1 MSATNSLVVIGLGY
15 VGLPLAYEAVKSGF
29 QVTGLDTSARIVEAL
44 ISGTSHVDDIS
55 DGQVEEMLAAGF
67 QATTD
72 SAAIAGAQTIVI
84 CVPTPLS
91 SSGGP
96 DLAHVEQAGRAIASH
111 LQRGQLVIL
120 ESTTYPGTTEEV
132 LIPILEESGLKAGA
146 DFFCA
151 FSPERI
157 DPGNTNFG
165 VRNTPKVVGGID
177 AESSSRV
184 QHFYEQIVDEVIP
197 ARGVRE
203 AELAKLIEN
212 TYRHVNIALMN
223 ELVQFCFELDID
235 LWDAIRCADTKPFG
249 FQAFFP
255 GPGVGGHCIPIDPNY
270 LSHRVRTHLG
280 RPFRFIELAQ
290 EINESMPMYV
300 VQRAQRILNSNGK
313 AVKGSQVL
321 LLGVTYKAD
330 VADQRESPAGDVA
343 SAFHRLGAE
352 IAYHDPYVQDWKL
365 GDEKLSCV
373 DDLLTAMRDS
383 DLIVLLQSHA
393 GYLDLQDWPS
403 GTPVLDTRGALG
415 LQSAHR
421 L

>member
-1 MSATNSLVVIGLGY
+1 MNATNSLVVIGLGY

-29 QVTGLDTSARIVEAL
+29 WVIGLDTSTRIVDAL
-44 ISGTSHVDDIS
+44 NAGTSHVDDIS
-55 DGQVEEMLAAGF
+55 DAQVKEMLAAGF

-72 SAAIAGAQTIVI
+72 PDMITRAQTIVI

-96 DLAHVEQAGRAIASH
+96 DLAHVEQAGQAIASH
-111 LQRGQLVIL
+111 LQRGQLVVL

-132 LIPILEESGLKAGA
+132 LVPILEKSGLKAGT

-157 DPGNTNFG
+157 DPGNAYFR
-165 VRNTPKVVGGID
+165 VRNTPKIVGGMD
-177 AESSSRV
+177 AESSTRV
-184 QHFYEQIVDEVIP
+184 QHFYEQFVDEVIL

-290 EINESMPMYV
+290 EINESMPTYV
-300 VQRAQRILNSNGK
+300 VQRAQQILNSNGK
-313 AVKGSQVL
+313 AVKGSRVL
-321 LLGVTYKAD
+321 MLGVTYKAD
-330 VADQRESPAGDVA
+330 VADQRESPAEEVA
-343 SAFHRLGAE
+343 LAFHRLSADL
-352 IAYHDPYVQDWKL
+352 AYHDPHVPIWKL
-365 GDEKLSCV
+365 GDGHLSCV
-373 DDLLTAMRDS
+373 DDLTTTMQDS

-393 GYLDLQDWPS
+393 EYLSFSEWPS
-403 GTPVLDTRGALG
+403 ETPVLDTRGVLTTG
-415 LQSAHR
+415 SAQW